1 LKETTPRE
9 LVAAGDAGAPLR
21 RAVYGMLPKNNL
33 RASRARKLRIFAGP
47 DHPFAGD
54 PRLAPW
60 SPPPRAVRPKEA
72 APDLPP
78 GFAPL
83 NPAAFARRF
92 RVPGPGGGSGD
103 GEVVGGTGA

>member
-92 RVPGPGGGSGD
+92 RVPGSGGGSGD